1 MRVVGTIAVALVSC
15 DEAME
20 APEGVVA
27 LDGATV
33 VTTRAY
39 GPVEGAPRLRLG
51 DGSEIEP
58 TAIIVEPAEVARVEG
73 DEVVAVGP
81 GDARVIVLSGA
92 DQFEWTL
99 QVRPDVR
106 AELIRPPEALVAG
119 AREPLGAQVFVG
131 GVEADVPVTWSC
143 QPADVCQMD
152 GAVLETLGPGA
163 GWLTAYAPGGAT
175 AVHEFLVV
183 AP

>member
-1 MRVVGTIAVALVSC
+1 MRVVGCIAVALVSC
-15 DEAME
+15 DEAAE
-20 APEGVVA
+20 APSGPVT
-27 LDGATV
+27 LDGPAV

-39 GPVEGAPRLRLG
+39 GPVEGAPRLLLG

-58 TAIIVEPAEVARVEG
+58 TELIVEPAEVARAEG
-73 DEVVAVGP
+73 DVVIAVGP
-81 GDARVIVLSGA
+81 GDARVTVLSGA
-92 DQFEWTL
+92 DHFVWTL

-106 AELIRPPEALVAG
+106 AELVRPPEALVAG
-119 AREPLGAQVFVG
+119 AREPLSATVLVG

-143 QPADVCQMD
+143 QPADVCRME
-152 GAVLETLGPGA
+152 GAVLETVGPGA
-163 GWLTAYAPGGAT
+163 GWLTAHAPGGAA